1 MLRALTT
8 LTLKNGRR
16 YFHPGYS
23 QELKLALPIC
33 PSDIDCRYSKP
44 VWGNKIQELQLKNN
58 NLHSY
63 NTSNVNF
70 YSEVISKYFG
80 NNVFLL
86 PTSHN
91 TPISTALYSCRN
103 LNADKFLTQIKN
115 IGIMEDEVFNN
126 TAKNRH
132 KLLTTLNFCD
142 SKREYNI
149 VNGAI
154 YGIFSNF
161 GDSIYLANDY
171 LQVSNNY
178 LFVCNYP
185 DKASQR
191 EIERCRIIATAL
203 HYGNMPILLDND
215 ITFEGEAN
223 IKYIPAMI
231 EENGQIYQLC
241 ITYNSSRSD
250 LQCIDNINKYL
261 KKLNEP
267 LLKGLLLEPKIGMEK
282 YFYHQ
287 DCIINFWSGDS
298 KSNQLDHN
306 IQMFNSEDDFL
317 KHYIKNG
324 IAIVVKQG
332 FDERNMA
339 ILNRLFT
346 KILYVDMNDDLLGA
360 NMIVHQKGIVGSSK
374 INNTFKQELKDIFP
388 FFLDFVHPS
397 SGGGG
402 AHKCCSN
409 VISKNNSISVDEW
422 TSLMDELGINLH
434 KKFILGVQN
443 ELKRLFPSES
453 TKE

>member
-1 MLRALTT
+1 MLKTLRI
-8 LTLKNGRR
+8 LTLKISRR
-16 YFHPGYS
+16 QFHPGYS
-23 QELKLALPIC
+23 QERKLALPKC
-33 PSDIDCRYSKP
+33 PSDINCSYYKP
-44 VWGNKIQELQLKNN
+44 VWGNKIQELQLKND

-70 YSEVISKYFG
+70 YSNVISKYFK

-103 LNADKFLTQIKN
+103 LDADKFLTKIKN
-115 IGIMEDEVFNN
+115 IGISEEEVFDN
-126 TAKNRH
+126 TSENRK

-142 SKREYNI
+142 DKKEYNI

-171 LQVSNNY
+171 LQVGKNY
-178 LFVCNYP
+178 LFICNYP

-191 EIERCRIIATAL
+191 EIERCRIVATSL
-203 HYGNMPILLDND
+203 YYGNMPILLDNHL
-215 ITFEGEAN
+215 TFEGEAN

-231 EENGQIYQLC
+231 EEHGQIYQLC
-241 ITYNSSRSD
+241 ITYNSSRSE

-261 KKLNEP
+261 KKLNVP
-267 LLKGLLLEPKIGMEK
+267 LLKGITLEPKKGMEK

-287 DCIINFWSGDS
+287 DCIINFCSGNS
-298 KSNQLDHN
+298 KPNQLDEN
-306 IQMFNSEDDFL
+306 VQIFNSEDDFW
-317 KHYIKNG
+317 KHYLKNG
-324 IAIVVKQG
+324 IVINVKQG

-339 ILNRLFT
+339 ILNRLFA
-346 KILYVDMNDDLLGA
+346 KILYIDMNDDLLGA
-360 NMIVHQKGIVGSSK
+360 NMIVNQKGIVGSSK
-374 INNTFKQELKDIFP
+374 LNNKTKQELKENFP
-388 FFLDFVHPS
+388 FFLDFEHPS

-402 AHKCCSN
+402 SHKCCSN
-409 VISKNNSISVDEW
+409 VISKKKSISVDEW

-434 KKFILGVQN
+434 KQFIQGVQN
-443 ELKRLFPSES
+443 ELNRLFPSES
-453 TKE
+453 KIA